1 MLAMFAM
8 LSWCHACH
16 VSNYVMHS
24 ITMNDR
30 CLVGWMVTDDS
41 ILGTIFMAIHMME
54 VLKELSP
61 AAIGMFSFFLGGGG
75 GGEGGF
81 IGPVEVPF
89 ATPSMGGALTCCLG
103 VGAFLDRFGG
113 VVSSLR
119 SSCLDRFEDSTLVS

>member
-1 MLAMFAM
+1 MLAVFAM

-30 CLVGWMVTDDS
+30 CLVGWMVTDDT
-41 ILGTIFMAIHMME
+41 ILGTLLMAIHMME

-61 AAIGMFSFFLGGGG
+61 AAIQMFCCCFFLGGGG
-75 GGEGGF
+75 GGEAGF

-103 VGAFLDRFGG
+103 VGAFLDCFGG
-113 VVSSLR
+113 AMQL
-119 SSCLDRFEDSTLVS
+119 LLG